1 MLLVIV
7 LSSLDESAALF
18 SPTRWF
24 PERTSLGLGAAFL
37 RRCGWGEQEEELRGP
52 CHVSWGGPRA
62 PGPHGRLGP
71 ACASLQD
78 PLVKA
83 KVLSLEPRVSLLF
96 DPPLFL
102 SLKVIK
108 MTQNVSKG
116 GAGQDGDCRS
126 VVELYPFS
134 P

>member
-1 MLLVIV
+1 MKVLLYFH
-7 LSSLDESAALF
+7 LQDGSQRG
-18 SPTRWF
+18 PRW
-24 PERTSLGLGAAFL
+24 
-37 RRCGWGEQEEELRGP
+37 GWGLLSCGDAGGESRKGSFGDLDRSARVTHGPRVHVDGRGP
-52 CHVSWGGPRA
+52 AG
-62 PGPHGRLGP
+62 
-71 ACASLQD
+71 ASLQD

-83 KVLSLEPRVSLLF
+83 KVLSLEMRVSLLF